1 MAVRSRPTKLDSE
14 ALWNYALRVLGQRAH
29 SANEL
34 KQKLSKR
41 AASPSDVNATLA
53 KLREYGFADDAKY
66 SETFASSRLQ
76 NQGFGRF
83 RVLRDLR
90 AKRVAP
96 GIAERAVEK
105 TFAATDE
112 RQLIE
117 AFLQRK
123 YRGKNLPVFLEAP
136 KNLAAA
142 YRRLRTAGFST
153 ASSLAVLRRYSH
165 HAEEWEDSSEA
176 E

>member
-1 MAVRSRPTKLDSE
+1 MAVRGRPTKLDSD
-14 ALWNYALRVLGQRAH
+14 ALWTYALRVLSQRAH

-34 KQKLSKR
+34 KQKLSAR
-41 AASPSDVNATLA
+41 AASVSDVNATLT

-66 SETFASSRLQ
+66 SEAFASSRLE

-90 AKRVAP
+90 SKRVAP
-96 GIAERAVEK
+96 DVAERAVEK
-105 TFAATDE
+105 TFAGTDE

-123 YRGKNLPVFLEAP
+123 YRGKDLPVFLDEP
-136 KNLAAA
+136 KNLASA

-153 ASSLAVLRRYSH
+153 TASLAVLRRYSQ
-165 HAEEWEDSSEA
+165 HADEWEDAPEPD
-176 E
+176 